1 MKIAFTA
8 SGDSLSAPL
17 DPRFGRAPGFLIYND
32 EDGTLKSVNNE
43 QNLNAAQGAGIQAA
57 LLICK
62 QDVDC
67 LITGHCGPKAFQT
80 LEAAHI
86 KVYHCTAK
94 TIEEAYAQFK
104 AGELIEAKVANADS
118 HWV

>member
-1 MKIAFTA
+1 MKIAFTT
-8 SGDSLSAPL
+8 SGDSLAAPL
-17 DPRFGRAPGFLIYND
+17 DPRFGRAPGFLIYDD
-32 EDGTLKSVNNE
+32 ETGTLKSVNNE

-62 QDVDC
+62 QDIDC

-80 LEAAHI
+80 LEAANI
-86 KVYHCTAK
+86 KVYPCNAK
-94 TIEEAYAQFK
+94 TIEEAYKQFK
-104 AGELIEAKVANADS
+104 AGELTEAEAANAEA

>member
-8 SGDSLSAPL
+8 SGDSLAAPL
-17 DPRFGRAPGFLIYND
+17 DPRFGRAPGFLVYDD
-32 EDGTLKSVNNE
+32 EAGTLKSVNNE
-43 QNLNAAQGAGIQAA
+43 QNLNASQGAGIQTA

-67 LITGHCGPKAFQT
+67 VITGHCGPKAFQT
-80 LEAAHI
+80 LKAANI
-86 KVYHCTAK
+86 KVYPCKAG
-94 TIEEAYAQFK
+94 TIEEAYKQFK
-104 AGELIEAKVANADS
+104 AGELTAAEVANAEA

>member
-8 SGDSLSAPL
+8 TGDSLSAPL
-17 DPRFGRAPGFLIYND
+17 DPRFGRAPGFLIYDD
-32 EDGTLKSVNNE
+32 ESGTLKSINNE

-80 LEAAHI
+80 LTAGNV
-86 KVYHCTAK
+86 KVYDCSAA
-94 TIEEAYAQFK
+94 TIEEAYKQFK
-104 AGELIEAKVANADS
+104 AGELTQAQDANAEA

>member
-8 SGDSLSAPL
+8 SGDSLNAPL
-17 DPRFGRAPGFLIYND
+17 DPRFGRAPGFLIYDSEN
-32 EDGTLKSVNNE
+32 GTLESVNNE

-57 LLICK
+57 LLICNQK
-62 QDVDC
+62 VDC

-80 LEAAHI
+80 LAAANI
-86 KVYHCTAK
+86 KVYPCKAE
-94 TIEEAYAQFK
+94 TIADAYAQLK
-104 AGELIEAKVANADS
+104 AGELVAAETANAEA